1 MLLPD
6 GLQLPADL
14 PGPLV
19 VLVDLDRVHVLVL
32 KQEAAGQDHAV
43 PGDPT
48 DSHYKYRTFYITCIV
63 ADTGTQ
69 WTKGKR
75 KNLLFLIMSPTLSVS
90 AFLSPMALYPT
101 FLDIDQ

>member
-6 GLQLPADL
+6 RLQLPADL

-43 PGDPT
+43 PGDTT
-48 DSHYKYRTFYITCIV
+48 DGH
-63 ADTGTQ
+63 
-69 WTKGKR
+69 
-75 KNLLFLIMSPTLSVS
+75 
-90 AFLSPMALYPT
+90 
-101 FLDIDQ
+101 